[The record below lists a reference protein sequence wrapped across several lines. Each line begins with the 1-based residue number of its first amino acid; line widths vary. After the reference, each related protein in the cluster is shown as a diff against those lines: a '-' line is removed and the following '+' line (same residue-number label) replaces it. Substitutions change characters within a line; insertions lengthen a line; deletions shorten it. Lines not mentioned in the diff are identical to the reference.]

1 MMLCPPKSRTTLAFG
16 AGVFAGIAATVVVL
30 SMVTSSRKEVPTTN
44 DLATVGASEH
54 VSSPVRQED
63 GDLQESRAPRRGCG
77 TFWFYHVP
85 KTGGTTVQVCQVSR
99 CVLAQPR
106 ACLIGFAP
114 RCNLSVKLCVS
125 TVMMMSI
132 IISSH
137 DVASGTTLSFH
148 H

>member
-1 MMLCPPKSRTTLAFG
+1 MMLRPQKSRTTLAFG
-16 AGVFAGIAATVVVL
+16 AGVFAGIAATVIVI
-30 SMVTSSRKEVPTTN
+30 SMMTSSRKEVLTTN

-54 VSSPVRQED
+54 VSSPPGDAVRQED
-63 GDLQESRAPRRGCG
+63 GDLQESKAPRRGCG

-99 CVLAQPR
+99 CVFAQPR

-125 TVMMMSI
+125 TMMI
-132 IISSH
+132 
-137 DVASGTTLSFH
+137 
-148 H
+148 